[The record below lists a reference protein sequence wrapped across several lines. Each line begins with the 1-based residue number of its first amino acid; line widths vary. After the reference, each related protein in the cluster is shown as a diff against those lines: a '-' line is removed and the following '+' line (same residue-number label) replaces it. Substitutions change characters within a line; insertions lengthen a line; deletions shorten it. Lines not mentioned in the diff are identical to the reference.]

1 MKRDV
6 RLALVTALALLVAA
20 PAAGVNGQTRTR
32 RAAPGAAARTNGEK
46 ARESGG
52 RPRESAKGSNKSPQP
67 TEPMQLMNPVRE
79 GAPAA
84 EKIWA
89 GNSTVALTAND
100 NPIIRVFVAQ
110 GGSTLVELPARDRI
124 FAVHMPPPDP
134 EILVLQKSPTKENDR
149 WFLFRP
155 GKDCVAPGPGSKGP
169 VPAASIGVQMR
180 SGLYITILAYPVR
193 DLSLNAHH
201 VNVFYDPAS
210 VIAARRAAGLDT
222 NVGGPEESKTPS
234 AMGQTVMVDGAEP
247 AKPSP
252 EEERAKVMRGYAVAA
267 NELLQRFKG
276 VAVGRDAK
284 QVAGLGKF
292 GREVSGLK
300 VAAVE
305 VKQLSET
312 ARLALV
318 AVYNGRDREVK
329 LTGGQPELF
338 VETVDGGGRVQSK
351 DGVKSL
357 YSETNC
363 SGGVVGPKSVVYFAV
378 VYEAGTPLR
387 EQQVLR
393 AHVSD
398 ERSSNKV
405 AFAEVGRG

>member
-1 MKRDV
+1 MKRRV
-6 RLALVTALALLVAA
+6 RLVVVMALALLVAA
-20 PAAGVNGQTRTR
+20 PAEVVSGQSRPGRAGAADSSGVVKTRGQRQRR
-32 RAAPGAAARTNGEK
+32 RAAG
-46 ARESGG
+46 
-52 RPRESAKGSNKSPQP
+52 AKGDDKSRLPP
-67 TEPMQLMNPVRE
+67 EPMQLMNPVRE

-89 GNSTVALTAND
+89 GNSTVSLTAND

-155 GKDCVAPGPGSKGP
+155 GKDCVPPGPGSKGP

-201 VNVFYDPAS
+201 VNVSYDPAA

-222 NVGGPEESKTPS
+222 NIGGPEESKTPS

-284 QVAGLGKF
+284 QVAGVGKF

-305 VKQLSET
+305 VRQLSET
-312 ARLALV
+312 ARLALI

-329 LTGGQPELF
+329 IDGGQPGLF
-338 VETVDGGGRVQSK
+338 VETMDGGRVLSK
-351 DGVKSL
+351 DVVKSL

-363 SGGVVGPKSVVYFAV
+363 SGGVVGPRSVVYFAV
-378 VYEAGTPLR
+378 VYEAGTSLSA
-387 EQQVLR
+387 QQVLR
-393 AHVSD
+393 VHVSD
-398 ERSSNKV
+398 ERSSDKF

>member
-1 MKRDV
+1 
-6 RLALVTALALLVAA
+6 
-20 PAAGVNGQTRTR
+20 
-32 RAAPGAAARTNGEK
+32 
-46 ARESGG
+46 
-52 RPRESAKGSNKSPQP
+52 
-67 TEPMQLMNPVRE
+67 
-79 GAPAA
+79 
-84 EKIWA
+84 
-89 GNSTVALTAND
+89 
-100 NPIIRVFVAQ
+100 
-110 GGSTLVELPARDRI
+110 
-124 FAVHMPPPDP
+124 
-134 EILVLQKSPTKENDR
+134 
-149 WFLFRP
+149 
-155 GKDCVAPGPGSKGP
+155 
-169 VPAASIGVQMR
+169 
-180 SGLYITILAYPVR
+180 
-193 DLSLNAHH
+193 
-201 VNVFYDPAS
+201 
-210 VIAARRAAGLDT
+210 
-222 NVGGPEESKTPS
+222 
-234 AMGQTVMVDGAEP
+234 MVDGAEP

-252 EEERAKVMRGYAVAA
+252 EEERAKVIRGYAVAA
-267 NELLQRFKG
+267 NELLQRFKD

-284 QVAGLGKF
+284 QVVGVGKF

-305 VKQLSET
+305 VRQLSET

-338 VETVDGGGRVQSK
+338 VETMDGGGRVQSK

-398 ERSSNKV
+398 ERFSNKV